1 VTGPPRVA
9 LVGAYGYG
17 RSHLDRILAM
27 QARGVVELVGVSD
40 VRSPT
45 KELATVI
52 GVPWYADPT
61 ELFHVETPDM
71 VVVAT
76 PIHTHERIASAALAA
91 GADVLVEKPPTPS
104 LAAYVRLSEVV
115 RRTGGSCQVGF
126 QVLGSAALSRART
139 LVAAGAIGK
148 VRGVGVF
155 GAWLRDEEYWKRAPW
170 AGRRRLDGRPVM
182 DGALTNPF
190 AHGLAAA
197 LHLAGTTRIGQV
209 AEVQTELFRANDID
223 TDDTSC
229 VRVTCHGGPT
239 VLAAVSLCA
248 DRDHEPTV
256 SVFGS
261 RGSLRLA
268 YNEDRLLIRTPTQ
281 SAERTLPRVDLLDNL
296 VAHRRDRSVP
306 LIADLE
312 QVGGFMQVL
321 EAIRLAPEPVRIIAP
336 HAEVIGTGDG
346 RHHVVRGVSGL
357 AAKASRSLRTFSEI
371 GVPWAAAP
379 R

>member
-1 VTGPPRVA
+1 
-9 LVGAYGYG
+9 
-17 RSHLDRILAM
+17 M
-27 QARGVVELVGVSD
+27 
-40 VRSPT
+40 
-45 KELATVI
+45 
-52 GVPWYADPT
+52 
-61 ELFHVETPDM
+61 
-71 VVVAT
+71 
-76 PIHTHERIASAALAA
+76 
-91 GADVLVEKPPTPS
+91 
-104 LAAYVRLSEVV
+104 
-115 RRTGGSCQVGF
+115 
-126 QVLGSAALSRART
+126 LGSAAVSRART

-155 GAWLRDEEYWKRAPW
+155 GAWLRDEEYWQRAPW

-197 LHLAGTTRIGQV
+197 LRLAGATRMGQV
-209 AEVQTELFRANDID
+209 AAVQTELFRANDID

-296 VAHRRDRSVP
+296 VAHRRDPSVP
-306 LIADLE
+306 LVADLE
-312 QVGGFMQVL
+312 HVGGFMQVL
-321 EAIRLAPEPVRIIAP
+321 EAIRVAPEPVRIVAP
-336 HAEVIGTGDG
+336 HAEVVGIRRRPPPRRPGSLGAGGEGEPLPPDLQRDRRAVGGGAAMTARPADG
-346 RHHVVRGVSGL
+346 AGRVVTV
-357 AAKASRSLRTFSEI
+357 
-371 GVPWAAAP
+371 AAAQMGPVQPDDTREHTLGRMTALLEEAAQLGAELVAYPEAALTPFFPHWSIDDPAELDALLRAGDAQPP
-379 R
+379 RRPVPGPRRGTRGQG